1 MMCHPQ
7 ESLRGVHV
15 DAGMECVNC
24 HGSMENHALAL
35 LKAEEQKPVAK
46 QLIKL
51 ITPVDYEFE
60 EINARQPNEQ
70 QPDCLTC
77 HVEFAAPDSDSA
89 FNEWT
94 EDSSGLFRNRKDE
107 MDAVM
112 CAACHNA
119 PHAIF
124 PAANERDNL
133 RPLQYM
139 GEAQPIGAAGTCTVC
154 HEDDMGYPAHH
165 PGMGLEE

>member
-1 MMCHPQ
+1 MRFISPEGKRRLHDVP
-7 ESLRGVHV
+7 SAGKSARVHV

-35 LKAEEQKPVAK
+35 LNAEEQNPAAK

-51 ITPVDYEFE
+51 ITPVDYELE

-119 PHAIF
+119 PHAIS
-124 PAANERDNL
+124 R
-133 RPLQYM
+133 Q
-139 GEAQPIGAAGTCTVC
+139 Q
-154 HEDDMGYPAHH
+154 
-165 PGMGLEE
+165 